1 MNRPKCRRG
10 AGLRP
15 ANFWG
20 ANLAVL
26 LCLAASLHAHVVSM
40 STGELRMDGPTA
52 VFELRIPMYEVAQL
66 AHPETEL
73 LAHFRFGDGH
83 LARSSCQEEDGSY
96 VCRGEYEFPSLHP
109 DALEITCTLYQATV
123 PNHVHLLTAMQGAN
137 PGQEGN
143 VDQQVFDRR
152 FTEIEVRFRPPS
164 PAEALAREAASG
176 VMRAVESVSG
186 ILFLIGLALAAR
198 SGKEAL
204 LFGAVILAAEGSAK
218 RLGPLLPLALTARFL
233 EAVLALTVAYL
244 AVEILLLPQGRSRW
258 LVAAIL
264 GLCFGLSLAGFPA
277 AYLLGAL
284 PAQCAVFA
292 VLAAAAL
299 RMPRAWKRPA
309 AALLLAAGLAW
320 FAVTAFGARLWT

>member
-1 MNRPKCRRG
+1 M
-10 AGLRP
+10 
-15 ANFWG
+15 
-20 ANLAVL
+20 
-26 LCLAASLHAHVVSM
+26 
-40 STGELRMDGPTA
+40 
-52 VFELRIPMYEVAQL
+52 
-66 AHPETEL
+66 
-73 LAHFRFGDGH
+73 
-83 LARSSCQEEDGSY
+83 
-96 VCRGEYEFPSLHP
+96 
-109 DALEITCTLYQATV
+109 

-137 PGQEGN
+137 TDQE
-143 VDQQVFDRR
+143 VFDRR

-176 VMRAVESVSG
+176 AMRAVESVSG

-204 LFGAVILAAEGSAK
+204 LFGAVFLAAECSAK
-218 RLGPLLPLALTARFL
+218 RLGPLLPLALTSRFL

-258 LVAAIL
+258 LVAAVL
-264 GLCFGLSLAGFPA
+264 GLCFGLSLAAFPA

-299 RMPRAWKRPA
+299 TMPRAWKRPA